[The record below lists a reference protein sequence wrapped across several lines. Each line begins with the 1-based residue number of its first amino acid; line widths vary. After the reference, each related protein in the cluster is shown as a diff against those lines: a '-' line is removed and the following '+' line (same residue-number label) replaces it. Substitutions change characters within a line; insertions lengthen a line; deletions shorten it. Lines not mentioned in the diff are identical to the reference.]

1 MTIIFLNPINGKLYI
16 CTENEPTKIVDPS
29 DPNVLKYIPNDD
41 ILYVENGHIVQKDVF
56 ATWLESGVE
65 TTPRK
70 LFKQDF
76 DTGFRFE
83 NKVSSQQQCQQ
94 PSFCPPGDP
103 NRLYIH
109 PVHNGTVIIG
119 DIVNDRFPEGIQLT
133 GKYHC
138 IPIDEIGEDVLSE
151 SRHFKVLLAKG
162 KVEVVNEN
170 FVKRNAHKSKKRS
183 AADAALDAILIK
195 DDRHGAA
202 SRVANSGDMFV
213 GEFGGNGH
221 GDAAI
226 PIFVE

>member
-29 DPNVLKYIPNDD
+29 DPDVLKYIPNDD
-41 ILYVENGHIVQKDVF
+41 ILYVENGHIIQKDVF
-56 ATWLESGVE
+56 ATWLESGVD

-76 DTGFRFE
+76 DAGFRLKD
-83 NKVSSQQQCQQ
+83 NAPVQQQ
-94 PSFCPPGDP
+94 SFCPPGDP

-138 IPIDEIGEDVLSE
+138 IPIDEIGEENLSE

-170 FVKRNAHKSKKRS
+170 FVKRNAHKNKKRS

-202 SRVANSGDMFV
+202 NRVARSSDMFW
-213 GEFGGNGH
+213 GESGESGGH
-221 GDAAI
+221 GPGDAI